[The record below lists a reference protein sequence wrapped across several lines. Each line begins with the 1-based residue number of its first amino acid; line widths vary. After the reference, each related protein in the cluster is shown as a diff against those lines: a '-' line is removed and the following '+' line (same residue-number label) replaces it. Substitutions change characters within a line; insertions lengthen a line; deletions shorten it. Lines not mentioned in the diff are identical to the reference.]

1 MRSIKVEGLD
11 IPWTALTLGCLQI
24 APSKDWG
31 DVCSEEEADRVV
43 KTALEGGI
51 MAFDTA
57 ECYGNGESERRLGK
71 ALGSRKND
79 VLIISKITPDAEM
92 TLEAYQSRLEGTLK
106 ALGRDY
112 VDAYLVHWPGMYLD
126 TMEKTR
132 KMCNI
137 MAALKESGKT
147 RTVGISNFQA
157 KEIIL
162 MAKAASL
169 FTVNQVPYN
178 LLKRVYEGENLKQ
191 CEKASIGY
199 MACSP
204 SARGLLAGRFDEE
217 ALKAPAR
224 QEYYLYGQP
233 YFNNSEIVRDTVQKI
248 AQEINTAPIN
258 VALAWVTQ
266 QKNITTAV
274 VGARTAVQVKEFC
287 AAGDITLTSDQLD
300 RLNKESNLFH
310 GWSSSG
316 IG

>member
-11 IPWTALTLGCLQI
+11 IPWTALTLGCMQI
-24 APSKDWG
+24 APSKEWG
-31 DVCSEEEADRVV
+31 DVCSVEDADRLV

-57 ECYGNGESERRLGK
+57 ECYGDGESERRLGR

-92 TLEAYQSRLEGTLK
+92 TVEGYQSRLEGTLK

-132 KMCNI
+132 KMCDI

-157 KEIIL
+157 KDIIL
-162 MAKAASL
+162 MSIAASL

-178 LLKRVYEGENLKQ
+178 MLERAYEGEPLKQ
-191 CEKASIGY
+191 CEKAGIGY

-204 SARGLLAGRFDEE
+204 SARGLLAGRLDEE
-217 ALKAPAR
+217 ALKATAR
-224 QEYYLYGQP
+224 REYHLYGQSGL
-233 YFNNSEIVRDTVQKI
+233 NNSEILRDTVQEI

-258 VALAWVTQ
+258 VALAWVIE

-274 VGARTAVQVKEFC
+274 VGSRKVDQVKEFC
-287 AAGDITLTSDQLD
+287 ADITLTSDQLD
-300 RLNKESNLFH
+300 RLNKESTSFH
-310 GWSSSG
+310 GWRG
-316 IG
+316 